1 MRLYRPLNYNDLMLL
16 VIDIGN
22 TNTVLGLFDDD
33 TLVVHWRIASQRHRT
48 ADEYG
53 IMIKEFFLLNNIGV
67 KGVRDVI
74 ISCVVPTLLPVLEE
88 MSNKYFKSSPVI
100 VGSNSKTGLSILY
113 DNPKDVGADRIA
125 NAVAGYQ
132 KFGGPLIIVDFGT
145 AITFDVVSKKG
156 EYLGGLIFPGI
167 SISMEALYNKAAKLS
182 RVKLTLPERI
192 IGKNTEESIRGGAVY
207 GYAGLVDNVVKK
219 IQKETGHKTRVIS
232 TGGDANL
239 IAKYSSVIQENCP
252 LLTLEGLKIIYDKN
266 K

>member
-1 MRLYRPLNYNDLMLL
+1 MLL

-48 ADEYG
+48 SDEYG